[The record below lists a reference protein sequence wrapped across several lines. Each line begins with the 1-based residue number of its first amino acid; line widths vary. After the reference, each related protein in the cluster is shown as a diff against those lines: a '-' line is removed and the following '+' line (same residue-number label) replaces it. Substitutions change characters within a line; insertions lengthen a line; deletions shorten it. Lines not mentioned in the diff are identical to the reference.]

1 MPNTKTPNVNLA
13 ELIRHIQQLSRPF
26 NADEVSEL
34 NFYMALQVSINKIFS
49 PAEIRNIVPIN
60 LQGCPIEKAKEYA
73 KPLGFQI
80 VEGSGQ
86 TYLSWSKGVEEGL
99 DS

>member
-13 ELIRHIQQLSRPF
+13 ELIRHIQQLSRPI
-26 NADEVSEL
+26 NVEETAEL
-34 NFYMALQVSINKIFS
+34 NFFMALQVAINKIFI
-49 PAEIRNIVPIN
+49 PGEIRNLVPIH
-60 LQGCPIEKAKEYA
+60 LKGCPIEKAKEYA
-73 KPLGFQI
+73 AALGFQI

-99 DS
+99 D